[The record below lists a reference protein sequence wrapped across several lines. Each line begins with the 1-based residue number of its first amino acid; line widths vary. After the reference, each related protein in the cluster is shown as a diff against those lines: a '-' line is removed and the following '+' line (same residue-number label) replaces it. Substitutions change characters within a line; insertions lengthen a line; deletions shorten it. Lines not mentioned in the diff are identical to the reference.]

1 MFCNFIA
8 QKKEIHQNRDAQ
20 GFLSSV
26 NNFVIDME
34 NTSKTV
40 GDLWVSEAEWR
51 ILEFGATVDREI
63 KCLIYNI
70 LYLTFTICR
79 SN

>member
-40 GDLWVSEAEWR
+40 GDLWVSEAE
-51 ILEFGATVDREI
+51 
-63 KCLIYNI
+63 
-70 LYLTFTICR
+70 
-79 SN
+79 

>member
-26 NNFVIDME
+26 HNFVIDME
-34 NTSKTV
+34 NTSKT
-40 GDLWVSEAEWR
+40 
-51 ILEFGATVDREI
+51 FGFLKQSGGYWTLV
-63 KCLIYNI
+63 L
-70 LYLTFTICR
+70 L
-79 SN
+79 